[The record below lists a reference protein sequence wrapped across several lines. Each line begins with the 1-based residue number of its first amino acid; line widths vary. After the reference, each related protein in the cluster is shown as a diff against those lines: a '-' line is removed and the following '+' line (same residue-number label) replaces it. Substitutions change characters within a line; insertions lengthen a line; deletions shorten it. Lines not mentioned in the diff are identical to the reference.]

1 MTEST
6 QLQTAENNNAG
17 VVKMEPPPPAT
28 SSTSGHAL
36 SALSMA
42 ATGSALSPA
51 TPPPS
56 ALGLSQHQHQHQS
69 HQSHQSHHQQ
79 QQHYALKWN
88 DFQTSILSSFRHL
101 RDEEDFVDVTL
112 ACDERSFTAHKV
124 VLSACSPYFRKLLKA
139 NPCEH
144 PIVILRDVRSDDV
157 ENLLSFMY
165 NGEVNVSHEQLP
177 DFLKTAHLLQIRGLA
192 DVNGGYPYA
201 KALSAALSHSSNSSS
216 SHNNN
221 LSSSHNNNLSE
232 SSKINSYLPQT
243 QTQTMLNNSNISS
256 GSGSN
261 SGVLNSSHG
270 SPFSTPQAPASVPAS
285 SAAAAAAA
293 AAASLTA
300 AVAAAA
306 AATASANASSSSSS
320 RDQLQGQSTG
330 SGSGTPAI
338 QELKASAASPVRT
351 PNPNPSKASSS
362 NHWDMGEL
370 EGSRKSHLTPPPQ
383 KRIKSADLFRA
394 QHGIS
399 PERLLLDREFPVAGQ
414 HPLTRNRAGRDTS
427 KDRERNLELR
437 ESLLGQ
443 ALENSNG
450 QQAANQKHDLGQS
463 AGEDSNS
470 SDTEPSDRGDGQHDG
485 TLDGIDNQRSH
496 SFPNAFLGLQG
507 IPGLLPGPS
516 GMGSDFGT
524 FLNAKNS
531 IKQEAIEPEAETEEE
546 PQPQPHEAHAADRR
560 PAASKLAKIM
570 QRPQLSQLFEQRRSH
585 QPQQQQHHHSTHHHH
600 HHHHNPHQH
609 HNNNHNNNNNNNSNT
624 NHNKRK
630 RNRSANSSPTP
641 SARSWN
647 DSEEEHEP
655 EENNQNNHTNNDD
668 EDDRS
673 SSASSAISLTMKR
686 TRQSSESTL
695 YQTLLLKQEQQ
706 QQQQQQQQLQHSR
719 HEAAQ
724 QQQQQQQHQQ
734 QQQQQQYLDELQQS
748 VSVSH
753 QQQLT
758 ANLFMA
764 RTIALSRSRDFPE
777 LFQNTSAAAVA
788 AAAAAAASA
797 TAATVSPGKG
807 SGPGPGPGPVPG
819 PGPGPGTGPV
829 PGSSTPSSSSSS
841 NYMLPCPLCETP
853 LEQRVF
859 RQHLDRHYPRDSPVC
874 PVIECGR
881 RFAHPNSVRNHMR
894 IKHTLQW
901 AKMKAMRS
909 SGGPFAGGPDFK

>member
-17 VVKMEPPPPAT
+17 VVKMEPPPPVT
-28 SSTSGHAL
+28 SHTLA
-36 SALSMA
+36 AAAAAAA
-42 ATGSALSPA
+42 ATATAAAGANAALSPA
-51 TPPPS
+51 TPP
-56 ALGLSQHQHQHQS
+56 QQS
-69 HQSHQSHHQQ
+69 LQQQQQ

-88 DFQTSILSSFRHL
+88 DFQSSILNSFRHL

-144 PIVILRDVRSDDV
+144 PIVILRDVRCEDV

-201 KALSAALSHSSNSSS
+201 KALSAALSHNNNNNSNNNNNADSSNHNKISSYLPTALQS

-221 LSSSHNNNLSE
+221 NSS
-232 SSKINSYLPQT
+232 
-243 QTQTMLNNSNISS
+243 NNSN
-256 GSGSN
+256 N
-261 SGVLNSSHG
+261 NNNSSNNSSNH
-270 SPFSTPQAPASVPAS
+270 SQNSTFSTPQTPAAMPVS
-285 SAAAAAAA
+285 SAAAAAA

-306 AATASANASSSSSS
+306 AANSNSQLQTQQQQQLQSSSGSSN
-320 RDQLQGQSTG
+320 
-330 SGSGTPAI
+330 SGTPAI
-338 QELKASAASPVRT
+338 QELKASSAASPVS
-351 PNPNPSKASSS
+351 NSQANASKAS
-362 NHWDMGEL
+362 NHWDLSEL
-370 EGSRKSHLTPPPQ
+370 EGNRKSHLTPPPQ

-414 HPLTRNRAGRDTS
+414 HPLTRNRSRDTS
-427 KDRERNLELR
+427 KDRDRSLELR

-450 QQAANQKHDLGQS
+450 QQANQKHDLGQS

-470 SDTEPSDRGDGQHDG
+470 SDTEPSDRGDGHHDG
-485 TLDGIDNQRSH
+485 TLDGMDNRSH

-516 GMGSDFGT
+516 GLTGNDF
-524 FLNAKNS
+524 
-531 IKQEAIEPEAETEEE
+531 
-546 PQPQPHEAHAADRR
+546 
-560 PAASKLAKIM
+560 
-570 QRPQLSQLFEQRRSH
+570 
-585 QPQQQQHHHSTHHHH
+585 
-600 HHHHNPHQH
+600 
-609 HNNNHNNNNNNNSNT
+609 
-624 NHNKRK
+624 
-630 RNRSANSSPTP
+630 
-641 SARSWN
+641 
-647 DSEEEHEP
+647 
-655 EENNQNNHTNNDD
+655 
-668 EDDRS
+668 
-673 SSASSAISLTMKR
+673 
-686 TRQSSESTL
+686 
-695 YQTLLLKQEQQ
+695 
-706 QQQQQQQQLQHSR
+706 
-719 HEAAQ
+719 
-724 QQQQQQQHQQ
+724 
-734 QQQQQQYLDELQQS
+734 
-748 VSVSH
+748 
-753 QQQLT
+753 
-758 ANLFMA
+758 
-764 RTIALSRSRDFPE
+764 E

-788 AAAAAAASA
+788 AAAAAAATASA
-797 TAATVSPGKG
+797 SASALAASSSNSQTAAASNNNNNSNNNNG
-807 SGPGPGPGPVPG
+807 
-819 PGPGPGTGPV
+819 
-829 PGSSTPSSSSSS
+829 SSSSSN
-841 NYMLPCPLCETP
+841 NYMLPCPLCDTP

-894 IKHTLQW
+894 IKHTIQW

-909 SGGPFAGGPDFK
+909 SGGPFAGGPDFKFKSEAAN

>member
-17 VVKMEPPPPAT
+17 VVKMEPPPLAT
-28 SSTSGHAL
+28 STHSHTHSL
-36 SALSMA
+36 A
-42 ATGSALSPA
+42 ATAAAGAGTALSPA
-51 TPPPS
+51 TPPLPP
-56 ALGLSQHQHQHQS
+56 LGHS
-69 HQSHQSHHQQ
+69 

-201 KALSAALSHSSNSSS
+201 KALSAALSHNNNNNAESSNHNKISNYLPTALGSSNLNANSSNSGS
-216 SHNNN
+216 NNN
-221 LSSSHNNNLSE
+221 HSQSS
-232 SSKINSYLPQT
+232 T
-243 QTQTMLNNSNISS
+243 
-256 GSGSN
+256 
-261 SGVLNSSHG
+261 
-270 SPFSTPQAPASVPAS
+270 FSTPQTPATVPVS
-285 SAAAAAAA
+285 SAAAAA

-306 AATASANASSSSSS
+306 VATASNLPLSSGSSSSIN
-320 RDQLQGQSTG
+320 QGQGQSQG
-330 SGSGTPAI
+330 AAQSSSNSSGTPAI

-351 PNPNPSKASSS
+351 SNPNPSKASS
-362 NHWDMGEL
+362 NHWDLSDM

-399 PERLLLDREFPVAGQ
+399 PERLLIDRDFPVAGQ
-414 HPLTRNRAGRDTS
+414 HPLTRNRSRDTS
-427 KDRERNLELR
+427 KDRDRSLELR

-443 ALENSNG
+443 ALESSNG
-450 QQAANQKHDLGQS
+450 QQANQKHDLGQS

-485 TLDGIDNQRSH
+485 TLDGMDNQRSH

-516 GMGSDFGT
+516 GLGGNDFGT
-524 FLNAKNS
+524 FLSTQQAS
-531 IKQEAIEPEAETEEE
+531 IKQEAMDVAVEE
-546 PQPQPHEAHAADRR
+546 QPHEAHAADRQ
-560 PAASKLAKIM
+560 PSACKLAKLM
-570 QRPQLSQLFEQRRSH
+570 QRPQLAQLFERRS
-585 QPQQQQHHHSTHHHH
+585 
-600 HHHHNPHQH
+600 
-609 HNNNHNNNNNNNSNT
+609 NNNNNNNNNNNTISHNNNSN
-624 NHNKRK
+624 N
-630 RNRSANSSPTP
+630 NRSMFKKNRSTNSSPTP

-647 DSEEEHEP
+647 DSENEHEY
-655 EENNQNNHTNNDD
+655 NQD
-668 EDDRS
+668 ERS

-686 TRQSSESTL
+686 SCPASESTL
-695 YQTLLLKQEQQ
+695 YQTLQQHQQQHQLQQ
-706 QQQQQQQQLQHSR
+706 QQQSEQSSHHRPR
-719 HEAAQ
+719 HEAQAQ
-724 QQQQQQQHQQ
+724 INQQQQQQQHQQ
-734 QQQQQQYLDELQQS
+734 HQQKQQYLDELQQS

-764 RTIALSRSRDFPE
+764 RTIALSRSRDFPDI
-777 LFQNTSAAAVA
+777 FQNTSAAAVA
-788 AAAAAAASA
+788 AAAAAAATATASA
-797 TAATVSPGKG
+797 TASAIASS
-807 SGPGPGPGPVPG
+807 SGAGAGNGASVAAG
-819 PGPGPGTGPV
+819 
-829 PGSSTPSSSSSS
+829 SSSSSNAGS

-909 SGGPFAGGPDFK
+909 SGGPFAGGPDFKFKSEAAN

>member
-17 VVKMEPPPPAT
+17 VVKMEPPPLAT
-28 SSTSGHAL
+28 STHSSLTHSLVAT
-36 SALSMA
+36 ATA
-42 ATGSALSPA
+42 AAVAGAGGTALSPA
-51 TPPPS
+51 TPPLPHP
-56 ALGLSQHQHQHQS
+56 LGQHSSQQQ
-69 HQSHQSHHQQ
+69 QQ

-101 RDEEDFVDVTL
+101 RDEEDFIDVTL

-201 KALSAALSHSSNSSS
+201 KALSAALSHSSSSNNNNNNNNADSSNHNKISNYLPTALSNSNSNNNNNNSSS
-216 SHNNN
+216 SNSNNNNNHNNN
-221 LSSSHNNNLSE
+221 SNN
-232 SSKINSYLPQT
+232 INSHSQNSPFNTPQT
-243 QTQTMLNNSNISS
+243 
-256 GSGSN
+256 
-261 SGVLNSSHG
+261 
-270 SPFSTPQAPASVPAS
+270 PATLPAS
-285 SAAAAAAA
+285 SAAAAAAAA

-306 AATASANASSSSSS
+306 AATASSLPLGGSS
-320 RDQLQGQSTG
+320 QAQSQSG
-330 SGSGTPAI
+330 SGSGSGSGNGGGNGTPAI
-338 QELKASAASPVRT
+338 QELKASAASP
-351 PNPNPSKASSS
+351 ASSS
-362 NHWDMGEL
+362 NHWDLSDM

-399 PERLLLDREFPVAGQ
+399 PERLLIDRDFPVAGQ
-414 HPLTRNRAGRDTS
+414 HPLTRNRSRDTS
-427 KDRERNLELR
+427 KDRDRSLELR

-450 QQAANQKHDLGQS
+450 QQANQKHDLGQS

-485 TLDGIDNQRSH
+485 TLDGMDNQRSH

-516 GMGSDFGT
+516 ALGANDFGT
-524 FLNAKNS
+524 FLS
-531 IKQEAIEPEAETEEE
+531 SQQSSGIKQEILDVPVEE
-546 PQPQPHEAHAADRR
+546 QQPHEAHAADRQ
-560 PAASKLAKIM
+560 PTACKLAKLM
-570 QRPQLSQLFEQRRSH
+570 QRPQLAQLFERR
-585 QPQQQQHHHSTHHHH
+585 T
-600 HHHHNPHQH
+600 
-609 HNNNHNNNNNNNSNT
+609 HNNNNSSHNNNNNNNNSNNNNNNNNT
-624 NHNKRK
+624 NNNNNINRTLYKK
-630 RNRSANSSPTP
+630 NRSTNSSPTP

-647 DSEEEHEP
+647 DSEDEHDY
-655 EENNQNNHTNNDD
+655 NQ
-668 EDDRS
+668 DDRS

-686 TRQSSESTL
+686 CRQASESTL
-695 YQTLLLKQEQQ
+695 YLTLQQHQQQQHQQ
-706 QQQQQQQQLQHSR
+706 QQQQQQQQLQ
-719 HEAAQ
+719 Q
-724 QQQQQQQHQQ
+724 QQQQQQQQSEHRPRHEQQLNQQQHQ

-788 AAAAAAASA
+788 AAAAAAATA
-797 TAATVSPGKG
+797 TATSAIAGAAAAAAPGG
-807 SGPGPGPGPVPG
+807 
-819 PGPGPGTGPV
+819 
-829 PGSSTPSSSSSS
+829 GSSTSAGSGSNAGS

-909 SGGPFAGGPDFK
+909 SGGPFAGGPDFKFKSEAAN